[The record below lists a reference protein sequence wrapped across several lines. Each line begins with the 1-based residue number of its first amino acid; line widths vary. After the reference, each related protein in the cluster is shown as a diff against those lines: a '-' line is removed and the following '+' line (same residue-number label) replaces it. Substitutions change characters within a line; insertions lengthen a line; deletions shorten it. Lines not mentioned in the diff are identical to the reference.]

1 MSEIAVGSKV
11 KLKVGR
17 GTFEG
22 TVTSIE
28 NGVAMVQRINGP
40 KTKRA
45 VGKLTLAE

>member
-17 GTFEG
+17 GEFTGEVVEIKDG
-22 TVTSIE
+22 I
-28 NGVAMVQRINGP
+28 AAVQRVNGP